1 MWSGTFRR
9 ITTRTRRSGGLERER
24 TIGAPHLAKQPEA
37 HEKTCTRRHL
47 CAVGD
52 SLSQIERRKVP
63 RYRFKAAAVVTEQG
77 SSRIIVAPTSELSR
91 FGCFVQTEITFPQGT
106 SIRIV
111 MTNKGATF
119 AATGVATY
127 VTAQGMGIV
136 FITVEADDQEIL
148 EKWLADDEPSR

>member
-1 MWSGTFRR
+1 
-9 ITTRTRRSGGLERER
+9 
-24 TIGAPHLAKQPEA
+24 
-37 HEKTCTRRHL
+37 
-47 CAVGD
+47 
-52 SLSQIERRKVP
+52 
-63 RYRFKAAAVVTEQG
+63 
-77 SSRIIVAPTSELSR
+77 
-91 FGCFVQTEITFPQGT
+91 
-106 SIRIV
+106 V

>member
-1 MWSGTFRR
+1 M
-9 ITTRTRRSGGLERER
+9 
-24 TIGAPHLAKQPEA
+24 
-37 HEKTCTRRHL
+37 
-47 CAVGD
+47 
-52 SLSQIERRKVP
+52 
-63 RYRFKAAAVVTEQG
+63 VTEPG